1 MKLLYKIIKN
11 ERSSFIYRVQLGNS
25 WDESL
30 VVDDDDWN
38 YKNLMFYDHD
48 KKYFDFILENIP
60 LLKKCLLVYKH
71 DFLCGY
77 INSLIKEFFNYRIQS
92 KIPIIEVEE
101 VK

>member
-11 ERSSFIYRVQLGNS
+11 ERSSFIYQVQLGNS

-30 VVDDDDWN
+30 VDNDDWN
-38 YKNLMFYDHD
+38 YKNLMFYDYN
-48 KKYFDFILENIP
+48 KKFFDFILENVID
-60 LLKKCLLVYKH
+60 LKKCLLVYKH

-77 INSLIKEFFNYRIQS
+77 INSLIKEFFDYRIQS

>member
-11 ERSSFIYRVQLGNS
+11 ERSPFIYRVQLGNS

-30 VVDDDDWN
+30 VDNDDWN

-77 INSLIKEFFNYRIQS
+77 INSLIKEFFDYRI
-92 KIPIIEVEE
+92 
-101 VK
+101 